1 MLLEDYSMTKE
12 IEFVITFFFF
22 SPSHFS
28 LQESKQNTSLYKIY
42 KIFNIMFLK
51 SQHIVYI
58 STLFS

>member
-28 LQESKQNTSLYKIY
+28 LQESKQNTSLYKI
-42 KIFNIMFLK
+42 FNIMFLK